1 MREYWQLRQELTEA
15 KAGNWVRPSDASI
28 RKEYQIEYL
37 KHLIHELPRN
47 IFPTEESFVKAVK
60 AAPVVEVSVAVDRK
74 IDNRSRTRNMEQLL
88 DLISGYR
95 SFPKF
100 RNADTLKELE
110 KLIKAGKPVDM
121 PIVVKFPK
129 DGMRVLAGNTRMDIA
144 FMNGITPKVIMLDL
158 TPYMK
163 LTEAAETVTEPT
175 ICELLSQP
183 NEKEFVNW
191 VKAVY
196 NKNSKYKYSSL
207 DSKLLKHTRAI
218 YDYFD
223 TAGDDKYDADEII
236 VAMSKCPN
244 RANWTYSFDNR
255 KVWRGLR
262 KSIGYLQKN
271 FRFTG
276 EVVEIQ
282 GRKYLVCAGNYKSQY
297 PAQSWAYGFGVADN
311 FTNIGATD
319 KSYDTIAL
327 IIEHVIKRQ
336 ETFLM
341 PDVIRQVSI
350 HPDEQE
356 VLRVSNTPITVRG
369 YVNLPSIWGELAHA
383 QLGNA
388 TTDDLKNF
396 QQRLAKIAGEDAV
409 KKMITQPVWKEF
421 EKMARSQYRV

>member
-144 FMNGITPKVIMLDL
+144 FMNGITPKVLMLDL

-183 NEKEFVNW
+183 NEKEFVSW

-196 NKNSKYKYSSL
+196 NKNSKYKYSSI
-207 DSKLLKHTRAI
+207 DSKLLKYTRAV

-223 TAGDDKYDADEII
+223 KSGEEKYDADALI
-236 VAMSKCPN
+236 VKMSKCPN

-262 KSIGYLQKN
+262 KSIGYLQNN

-311 FTNIGATD
+311 FTNIGPGN
-319 KSYDTIAL
+319 SYDKVAL

-341 PDVIRQVSI
+341 PDVIRQVSA

-369 YVNLPSIWGELAHA
+369 YVNLPSIWGELTHA

-409 KKMITQPVWKEF
+409 KKMTTQPVWKEF
-421 EKMARSQYRV
+421 EKIARSQYRV

>member
-191 VKAVY
+191 VKAVDK
-196 NKNSKYKYSSL
+196 KNSKYKYSSI
-207 DSKLLKHTRAI
+207 DSELLQYTRAVC
-218 YDYFD
+218 DYFD
-223 TAGDDKYDADEII
+223 KSGEEKYGSDALI
-236 VAMSKCPN
+236 VKMSKCPN
-244 RANWTYSFDNR
+244 RANWTYSFDNK

-262 KSIGYLQKN
+262 KSTGYLRQN

-311 FTNIGATD
+311 FTNIGPGN
-319 KSYDTIAL
+319 SYDTVAL

-341 PDVIRQVSI
+341 PDVIRQVSV

-369 YVNLPSIWGELAHA
+369 YVNLPSIWGELVHA

-388 TTDDLKNF
+388 TTDDMKNF

-409 KKMITQPVWKEF
+409 KKMTTQPVWKEF
-421 EKMARSQYRV
+421 EKIARSQYRV

>member
-1 MREYWQLRQELTEA
+1 LRQELTEA

-47 IFPTEESFVKAVK
+47 IFPTEAAFVKAVK
-60 AAPVVEVSVAVDRK
+60 AAPVVEVSVAVDRN
-74 IDNRSRTRNMEQLL
+74 IDNRSRTKNMEQLL

-183 NEKEFVNW
+183 NEKEFVEW
-191 VKAVY
+191 VNGVR
-196 NKNSKYKYSSL
+196 NSGKYYKPL
-207 DSKLLKHTRAI
+207 SKLLKYTRAVLE
-218 YDYFD
+218 YFD
-223 TAGDDKYDADEII
+223 TAGDEKGDADDII
-236 VAMSKCPN
+236 VEMSKCPN
-244 RANWTYSFDNR
+244 RANWTYSFDNK

-262 KSIGYLQKN
+262 KSTAYLQKN

-276 EVVEIQ
+276 QVVEIQ
-282 GRKYLVCAGNYKSQY
+282 GRKYLVCAGNYKSSY
-297 PAQSWAYGFGVADN
+297 PAQSWAYGFRVADN
-311 FTNIGATD
+311 FTNMGMGD
-319 KSYDTIAL
+319 EYDTVA
-327 IIEHVIKRQ
+327 IILEYNIKRQ

-341 PDVIRQVSI
+341 PEVIRQVSD
-350 HPDEQE
+350 HPNEQE
-356 VLRVSNTPITVRG
+356 VLRVSNAPIQVRG
-369 YVNLPSIWGELAHA
+369 YVNLPSIWGELINA

-388 TTDDLKNF
+388 STSDLKNF

-409 KKMITQPVWKEF
+409 KKMTTQPAWKEF

>member
-144 FMNGITPKVIMLDL
+144 FMNGITPKVLMLDL

-163 LTEAAETVTEPT
+163 LTEAAKTETEPT

-191 VKAVY
+191 VKAVDK
-196 NKNSKYKYSSL
+196 KNSKYKYSSL
-207 DSKLLKHTRAI
+207 DSELLQYTRAVC
-218 YDYFD
+218 DYFD
-223 TAGDDKYDADEII
+223 KSGEEKYGSDALI
-236 VAMSKCPN
+236 VKMSKCPN
-244 RANWTYSFDNR
+244 RANWTYSFDNK

-262 KSIGYLQKN
+262 KSTGYLRQN

-282 GRKYLVCAGNYKSQY
+282 GRKYLVCVGNYKSQY

-311 FTNIGATD
+311 FTNIGPGN
-319 KSYDTIAL
+319 SYDTVAL

-341 PDVIRQVSI
+341 PDVIRQVSV

-369 YVNLPSIWGELAHA
+369 YVNLPSIWGELTHA

-409 KKMITQPVWKEF
+409 KKMTTQPVWKEF

>member
-47 IFPTEESFVKAVK
+47 IFPTEAEFVKAVK

-196 NKNSKYKYSSL
+196 SKNSKYKYSSL
-207 DSKLLKHTRAI
+207 DSELLQNTRAV

-223 TAGDDKYDADEII
+223 KSGEEKYGSDA
-236 VAMSKCPN
+236 
-244 RANWTYSFDNR
+244 
-255 KVWRGLR
+255 L
-262 KSIGYLQKN
+262 
-271 FRFTG
+271 
-276 EVVEIQ
+276 
-282 GRKYLVCAGNYKSQY
+282 
-297 PAQSWAYGFGVADN
+297 
-311 FTNIGATD
+311 
-319 KSYDTIAL
+319 
-327 IIEHVIKRQ
+327 
-336 ETFLM
+336 
-341 PDVIRQVSI
+341 
-350 HPDEQE
+350 
-356 VLRVSNTPITVRG
+356 
-369 YVNLPSIWGELAHA
+369 
-383 QLGNA
+383 
-388 TTDDLKNF
+388 
-396 QQRLAKIAGEDAV
+396 
-409 KKMITQPVWKEF
+409 
-421 EKMARSQYRV
+421 

>member
-1 MREYWQLRQELTEA
+1 MKDYWQLRETLSEA
-15 KAGNWVRPSDASI
+15 KAGNWVRPNDASI

-47 IFPTEESFVKAVK
+47 IFPTEAAFVKAVK
-60 AAPVVEVSVAVDRK
+60 AAPAVEVSAAVDRN
-74 IDNRSRTRNMEQLL
+74 IHNRSRTRNMEQLL
-88 DLISGYR
+88 NLISGYR

-100 RNADTLKELE
+100 RNEDTLKELE

-163 LTEAAETVTEPT
+163 LTEAAESETEPT

-191 VKAVY
+191 VNGVR
-196 NKNSKYKYSSL
+196 NSGKYYKPL
-207 DSKLLKHTRAI
+207 SKLLKYTRAVAE
-218 YDYFD
+218 YFN
-223 TAGDDKYDADEII
+223 TAGDEKGDADDII
-236 VAMSKCPN
+236 VEMSKCSN
-244 RANWTYSFDNR
+244 RANWTYSFDNK

-262 KSIGYLQKN
+262 KSTAYLQKN

-282 GRKYLVCAGNYKSQY
+282 NRKYLVCVGNYKSSY

-311 FTNIGATD
+311 FTNMGMGDA
-319 KSYDTIAL
+319 YDTVA
-327 IIEHVIKRQ
+327 IILEYNIKRQ

-341 PDVIRQVSI
+341 SDVVRQVSD

-356 VLRVSNTPITVRG
+356 VLRVSNAPIQVRG
-369 YVNLPSIWGELAHA
+369 YVNLPSIWGELINT

-388 TTDDLKNF
+388 STSDLKNF

-409 KKMITQPVWKEF
+409 KKMTTQPVWKEF
-421 EKMARSQYRV
+421 EKIARSQYRV

>member
-47 IFPTEESFVKAVK
+47 IFPTEAEFVKAVK

-196 NKNSKYKYSSL
+196 SKNSKYKYSSL
-207 DSKLLKHTRAI
+207 DSELLQNTRAV

-223 TAGDDKYDADEII
+223 KSGEEKYGSDALI
-236 VAMSKCPN
+236 VKMSKCPN
-244 RANWTYSFDNR
+244 RANWTYSFDNK

-262 KSIGYLQKN
+262 KSLWYLQKN

-282 GRKYLVCAGNYKSQY
+282 GTKYLVCAGNYKSQY
-297 PAQSWAYGFGVADN
+297 PAQSWAYGFRVAEN
-311 FTNIGATD
+311 FTNIGVTGD
-319 KSYDTIAL
+319 SSDTIAL

-341 PDVIRQVSI
+341 PDVIRQVSA

-369 YVNLPSIWGELAHA
+369 YVRLVSIWGELAHA
-383 QLGNA
+383 QLGSA
-388 TTDDLKNF
+388 TTDDMKNF

-421 EKMARSQYRV
+421 EKIARSQYRV